1 MEKIG
6 AENKMKKFRVEIDGE
21 EFMVKIE
28 ELKAE
33 AEVEEKQETKKSK
46 TEKKPVK
53 LEKKTASKSETKTT
67 KEKIVPADLG
77 QEHIVAP
84 MPGSI
89 LEIKVSE
96 GDTVN
101 QGDILV
107 VLEAMKMENEIT
119 ATQAG
124 TVEEIKVQVG
134 DSVDANQI
142 LVLVK

>member
-1 MEKIG
+1 
-6 AENKMKKFRVEIDGE
+6 
-21 EFMVKIE
+21 
-28 ELKAE
+28 
-33 AEVEEKQETKKSK
+33 
-46 TEKKPVK
+46 
-53 LEKKTASKSETKTT
+53 
-67 KEKIVPADLG
+67 
-77 QEHIVAP
+77 

>member
-1 MEKIG
+1 
-6 AENKMKKFRVEIDGE
+6 MKKFRVEIDGE

-33 AEVEEKQETKKSK
+33 AEVEKQNEVKNSQ
-46 TEKKPVK
+46 TEKSQIKN
-53 LEKKTASKSETKTT
+53 EKKNVSKSAAKTNA
-67 KEKIVPADLG
+67 EKVDPADLG
-77 QEHIVAP
+77 KEHITAP

-96 GDTVN
+96 GETVK

-119 ATQAG
+119 ATHSG
-124 TVEEIKVQVG
+124 TVQEIKVKVG
-134 DSVDANQI
+134 DSVDAKQI